1 MLFPAVFHIAV
12 VQPSLTALHP
22 SAPRAAAPRMIGP
35 QPYRSAEERR
45 MAREDARRG
54 MVPGFRG
61 PQPRPGPRGRG
72 RGMPQGPP
80 PDFYEPPPRYVPG
93 PRGPAAGMPGRGQAG
108 GPMPGRG
115 PAARDREYDTFSQQP
130 PGPQAGPRRSYRQP
144 PPVDAERRHKS
155 PGLRNNFYD
164 LPTADFKRPHG
175 VPPPDPPPPAAEGG
189 AAGSGQPA
197 GSGYQAEPHWEKSS
211 FGQQSSYTQSGAG
224 YGQPSA
230 GYGRASDEVPLPGR
244 EKEYEDH
251 LAGQVVDAQGESVER
266 LEGMGARVALP
277 PEAGGDEEEEEDITW
292 DALAGA
298 EETRLQVEEA
308 LLLPLQHPEAFAAV
322 RAGTRTLTTKGD
334 RAGTL
339 LFYGPP
345 GTGKTTAARI
355 AAASAGLPLVYVPLE
370 ALMSKWYGKAE
381 QQLAALFDECG
392 RLGRCVLFLDELD
405 ALAGSR
411 SREMHEASRR
421 MLSVLLRRLD
431 GMDAQADTT
440 LIAATNRRT
449 DLDSALLSRFDVRV
463 HFAAPEAAGRS
474 QIFGLYAKHLAAAE
488 LSRLGDA
495 AVGLSGRDILDV
507 CRQAERRWVCT
518 RLRSKASTDELPPL
532 EQYEEALRRRLET
545 SGERED
551 GAGGAGR
558 PPQRPPF
565 AGPGGV
571 GLGPGGLSTPN

>member
-230 GYGRASDEVPLPGR
+230 GYGRASDE
-244 EKEYEDH
+244 
-251 LAGQVVDAQGESVER
+251 A
-266 LEGMGARVALP
+266 
-277 PEAGGDEEEEEDITW
+277 
-292 DALAGA
+292 
-298 EETRLQVEEA
+298 
-308 LLLPLQHPEAFAAV
+308 
-322 RAGTRTLTTKGD
+322 
-334 RAGTL
+334 
-339 LFYGPP
+339 
-345 GTGKTTAARI
+345 
-355 AAASAGLPLVYVPLE
+355 PLV
-370 ALMSKWYGKAE
+370 AGKE
-381 QQLAALFDECG
+381 
-392 RLGRCVLFLDELD
+392 
-405 ALAGSR
+405 
-411 SREMHEASRR
+411 
-421 MLSVLLRRLD
+421 
-431 GMDAQADTT
+431 
-440 LIAATNRRT
+440 
-449 DLDSALLSRFDVRV
+449 
-463 HFAAPEAAGRS
+463 
-474 QIFGLYAKHLAAAE
+474 
-488 LSRLGDA
+488 
-495 AVGLSGRDILDV
+495 
-507 CRQAERRWVCT
+507 
-518 RLRSKASTDELPPL
+518 
-532 EQYEEALRRRLET
+532 
-545 SGERED
+545 
-551 GAGGAGR
+551 
-558 PPQRPPF
+558 
-565 AGPGGV
+565 
-571 GLGPGGLSTPN
+571 